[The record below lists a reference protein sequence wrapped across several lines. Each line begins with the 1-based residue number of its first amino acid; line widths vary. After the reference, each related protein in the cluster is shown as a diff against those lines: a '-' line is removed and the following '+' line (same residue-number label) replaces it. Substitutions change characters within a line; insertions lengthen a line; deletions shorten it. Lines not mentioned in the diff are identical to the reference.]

1 MNWWGKLL
9 GGVFGYMLGGLPGA
23 LLGAVIGHLL
33 DRGLNIARLEGP
45 GPNEEQRE
53 LIQSAFF
60 TATFSIMGHIAKAD
74 GQVTRDEIQIAEAL
88 MQQMDLH
95 EEHRKLAMA
104 LFQQGKSSDFD
115 LTVALDEFKQQLG
128 RQRNLLRIFIE
139 VQVQV
144 ALSDG
149 VMHPAEEKILLQ
161 VCKQLGIRQ
170 AEYRAIVYLVKASGH
185 FAGEQQ
191 RPGRKPSAATSA
203 ATIKDAYELLG
214 VDKSAS
220 DSEVKKA
227 YRRLLSRHH
236 PDKLVSR
243 GLPEE
248 MMTVAADKT
257 FQIKQAYDMIKKVRG
272 M

>member
-1 MNWWGKLL
+1 MGWWGKLL
-9 GGVFGYMLGGLPGA
+9 GGTFGFMLGGPIGA
-23 LLGAVIGHLL
+23 LLGAVMGHQI
-33 DRGLNIARLEGP
+33 DKGLNVARLEGP
-45 GPNEEQRE
+45 ELDVEQRE
-53 LIQSAFF
+53 LIQTAFF
-60 TATFSIMGHIAKAD
+60 TATFSIMGHVAKAD
-74 GQVTRDEIQIAEAL
+74 GQVTHDEIQIAEAL
-88 MQQMDLH
+88 MQQMDLDA
-95 EEHRKLAMA
+95 EQRKLAMA
-104 LFQQGKSSDFD
+104 LFQQGKSADFD
-115 LTVALDEFKQQLG
+115 LTGVLDQFKHQLG

-185 FAGEQQ
+185 FAGEQRQ
-191 RPGRKPSAATSA
+191 GSKPSAATSA

-214 VDKSAS
+214 IDKSAS

-236 PDKLVSR
+236 PDKLVSK

-248 MMTVAADKT
+248 MMKVAADKT
-257 FQIKQAYDMIKKVRG
+257 FQIKQAYDMIKKARG

>member
-1 MNWWGKLL
+1 MGWMGKLL
-9 GGVFGYMLGGLPGA
+9 GGIFGYMLGGPIGA
-23 LLGAVIGHLL
+23 LFGAFAGHFV
-33 DRGLNIARLEGP
+33 DKGLNAARLEGP
-45 GPNEEQRE
+45 ELDADQRE

-60 TATFSIMGHIAKAD
+60 TATFSVMGHVAKAD
-74 GQVTRDEIQIAEAL
+74 GQVTRDEIEIAEAL
-88 MQQMDLH
+88 MQQMGLDAGQ
-95 EEHRKLAMA
+95 RKSAMA
-104 LFQQGKSSDFD
+104 LFQQGKSADFD
-115 LTVALDEFKQQLG
+115 LEGALDQFRQQLG

-139 VQVQV
+139 VQVQI

-149 VMHPAEEKILLQ
+149 VMHAAEETILLR

-185 FAGEQQ
+185 FAGEQRQ
-191 RPGRKPSAATSA
+191 GSRPTAATSA

-214 VDKSAS
+214 VEKSAS

-236 PDKLVSR
+236 PDKLVSK

-248 MMTVAADKT
+248 MMKVAADKT
-257 FQIKQAYDMIKKVRG
+257 FQIKQAYEMVKKSRG
-272 M
+272 I